1 MQCRSHVEQ
10 LVQRYPQIKSAG
22 AEVLVILG
30 EGPERTRQY
39 ADILHTP
46 FPVLSDPER
55 KVYAR
60 FGLDKRFLVIQ
71 RTASVVVDRQGVI
84 RYIQRATNPMTW
96 LQDIQGLVAL
106 VQGLDKGDL
115 ASPVADDE

>member
-30 EGPERTRQY
+30 EGPERTRRY